1 MNLQLKTTQ
10 LNLTERAEVPQASR
24 RRHVLRLAWISLAW
38 TLVALFFIAGALL
51 LGVRYVAM
59 PRVDEM
65 RPRIEQ
71 TASRLFKA
79 PVTIGRIDASWRG
92 FNPHLALSDVRVAGA
107 GDRPNL
113 SLPRVEGTISWFTA
127 LTFEPRFSELRIESL
142 DLDVVRLP
150 GDRIS
155 VGGFVFDP
163 NEKGED
169 GGASDWILAQGE
181 VVLRDARIR
190 YIDRRFTNTS
200 VTPTDFEL
208 THVNLQLENV
218 FGSHIMGLQAQPTS
232 AIAGPIDVRAR
243 FRHAP
248 FARPSDY
255 KRWSG
260 EVFVA
265 VDYADLAALAR
276 TFEVPVSIKHAQ
288 GAVRSWVTFDHARLA
303 RVVADIALTNVSI
316 TLAQNLEPLTLD
328 SLQGRVTQRV
338 WGTDDGTG
346 GQELEASRLALVT
359 ASKQTIAPLDFK
371 VRTTRAKGAEPAR
384 TQVQANRV
392 DIQTLAWLA
401 THTPILRESH
411 EVRETVSKHA
421 IAGTLLNV
429 TASWP
434 GPVPEL
440 KTLTLKTRFERL
452 VSAAQPAGSHQNQVG
467 KHAIGLPG
475 FENLSG
481 SIDIAD
487 GAGVLQLASTD
498 ATLTLPGVLAEPRIK
513 LAKLNASARWKSAPA
528 LEVRIESAAASSAE
542 IELEA
547 SGIYRAA
554 SDKGPGWLDLTSR
567 VARLH
572 ASAVHRYVPLVAGG
586 ATLEWLQHAL
596 VSGGVS
602 DGIVRIKGDLA
613 RFPFEGERDSEFRI
627 AARVTEASLDVHPAK
642 IQGEQS
648 AEAAR
653 RWPLLK
659 DIDADFVLDR
669 GSMTVTAQRVTV
681 YGAKLSNVIARIPNF
696 MRNTTLDVHG
706 VAEGPLVD
714 MVRYVNTSPVVRWIG
729 GVTTN
734 AEATGNA
741 KLDLRLA
748 IPLQHAADAKVT
760 GTLHFAN
767 NDVQLADVPPFSRVT
782 GTLNFSET
790 GVRNT
795 SLNATVLGGQSRIE
809 ASTQPDG
816 QPMFTMT
823 GIATVPAL
831 RRAVSL
837 SPVQQLLDRSQ
848 GQAGYSATLTLKPAL
863 EFRIESDLIGIAI
876 DGIAPLRKTAQE
888 SLPLRIERTP
898 IGENDEW
905 RVAAGKVLA
914 VRVERRR
921 ERGELRITRGVIAL
935 NEPANLPESG
945 MLVLATVPRLDIEA
959 WSSFFGG
966 GELTPKPAA
975 ATPAATSTSPAIDL
989 LAVRTPEL
997 VLMGRTFRNVTLGA
1011 SRTADGGFDANIVS
1025 DGVAGYVGWKPEQI
1039 TARLSRLSIP
1049 AARKS
1054 EVVEA
1059 LNSPR
1064 RELPALDIAA
1074 EQFELSDLKLGRL
1087 DLLAQN
1093 VGAAS
1098 APTWRVRRFDIT
1110 NADMKFSATGEWA
1123 PAASGKARL
1132 AKMSFKLDARDA
1144 GATLGRLGFAGAMA
1158 AGQGALEGDVEW
1170 LGSPLDIDYATLSGK
1185 LALSLDDGRF
1195 LKVDTG
1201 NAARLLSL
1209 LSLQSL
1215 SRTLLFDGGRQFSE
1229 GFAYKSIRADATVA
1243 QGLMSTSNFRMA
1255 GASASALMSGTIN
1268 LRNETQQLHLVVL
1281 PEIDASTA
1289 ALALGV
1295 ANPILGLGAFL
1306 AQYVLRNPLSIAF
1319 ALEYDIAGTW
1329 TDPAIT
1335 RRGRVAAADV
1345 EATK

>member
-1 MNLQLKTTQ
+1 MISQLKTTQ
-10 LNLTERAEVPQASR
+10 PNLTERAEAPRTSR
-24 RRHVLRLAWISLAW
+24 RRRVLRLGWISLAW

-59 PRVDEM
+59 PRVDEL

-71 TASRLFKA
+71 TASRLLKA

-92 FNPHLALSDVRVAGA
+92 FKPQLALKDVRVAGA
-107 GDRPNL
+107 GDRAEL
-113 SLPRVEGTISWFTA
+113 LLPSIEGTISWFTA
-127 LTFEPRFSELRIESL
+127 LAFEPRFSELRIESL

-150 GDRIS
+150 GDRFS

-169 GGASDWILAQGE
+169 GGVSDWILAQGE
-181 VVLRDARIR
+181 VVFRDARIR
-190 YIDRRFTNTS
+190 YSDRRFTNAPAATA
-200 VTPTDFEL
+200 DFEL
-208 THVNLQLENV
+208 MHANLQLENV
-218 FGSHIMGLQAQPTS
+218 FGSHIVGMQAQPTS
-232 AIAGPIDVRAR
+232 AMAGPIDLRAR

-260 EVFVA
+260 EVFGA

-276 TFEVPVSIKHAQ
+276 VFDAPVKIKHAH
-288 GAVRSWVTFDHARLA
+288 GAVRSWVTFDHARLT
-303 RVVADIALTNVSI
+303 RLVADIALTNVSI
-316 TLAQNLEPLTLD
+316 TLAQNLDPLALD
-328 SLQGRVTQRV
+328 SLQGRLTQRV
-338 WGTDDGTG
+338 WGTDDGVG
-346 GQELEASRLALVT
+346 GHEFEASQLALVT

-371 VRTTRAKGAEPAR
+371 VRTTRAKGAAPAR

-401 THTPILRESH
+401 THTPMLGESREM
-411 EVRETVSKHA
+411 RETVSKHA
-421 IAGTLLNV
+421 VAGTLLNV
-429 TASWP
+429 SAAWP
-434 GPVPEL
+434 GAVPDL
-440 KTLTLKTRFERL
+440 KTMSLRTRFEGL
-452 VSAAQPAGSHQNQVG
+452 ASAAQPAGSHDQIG
-467 KHAIGLPG
+467 THAVGLPG

-481 SIDIAD
+481 SIDVAD
-487 GAGVLQLASTD
+487 GAGSLQLASAE

-513 LAKLNASARWKSAPA
+513 LAKLNASARWKSDPT
-528 LEVRIESAAASSAE
+528 LEVRIESAAASNAE
-542 IELEA
+542 IQLEA

-554 SDKGPGWLDLTSR
+554 SDKGLGWLDLTSR

-572 ASAVHRYVPLVAGG
+572 APAVHRYVPLVAGR

-596 VSGGVS
+596 VSGRIS
-602 DGIVRIKGDLA
+602 DGTVRIKGDLA
-613 RFPFEGERDSEFRI
+613 RFPFESEQGSEFRI
-627 AARVTEASLDVHPAK
+627 AARVTEASLDVHPAE
-642 IQGEQS
+642 IQGERS
-648 AEAAR
+648 AEATR

-659 DIDADFVLDR
+659 DIDADFVLD
-669 GSMTVTAQRVTV
+669 GDSITVTAQRGTV
-681 YGAKLSNVIARIPNF
+681 YAAKLSNVVARIPNF
-696 MRNTTLDVHG
+696 MRNAALDVHG
-706 VAEGPLVD
+706 VAEGPLID
-714 MVRYVNTSPVVRWIG
+714 MVRYVNTSPVVRWIDG
-729 GVTTN
+729 ATTN
-734 AEATGNA
+734 AETTGNA
-741 KLDLRLA
+741 KLNLRLA

-767 NDVQLADVPPFSRVT
+767 NDVQLADMPPFSRVT
-782 GTLNFSET
+782 GTLNFSEA
-790 GVRNT
+790 GVRDT

-809 ASTQPDG
+809 ASTPPDG
-816 QPMFTMT
+816 QPMFTVT

-831 RRAVSL
+831 RRAISL

-848 GQAGYSATLTLKPAL
+848 GQARYSATLTLRPVP

-888 SLPLRIERTP
+888 SLPLRIERVPT
-898 IGENDEW
+898 GENDEW

-959 WSSFFGG
+959 WASFFDGG
-966 GELTPKPAA
+966 DLTPRPATA
-975 ATPAATSTSPAIDL
+975 ATPATGPSPAIDL

-1011 SRTADGGFDANIVS
+1011 SRTRDGGFDANIVS
-1025 DGVAGYVGWKPEQI
+1025 DGLAGYVGWRPEQI

-1098 APTWRVRRFDIT
+1098 APTWRVRRFDIM

-1123 PAASGKARL
+1123 PAASAAARL
-1132 AKMSFKLDARDA
+1132 TKMSFKLDARDA

-1185 LALSLDDGRF
+1185 LALSLDSGRF

-1229 GFAYKSIRADATVA
+1229 GFAYNSIRADATVT
-1243 QGLMSTSNFRMA
+1243 QGVMSTSNFRMA

-1306 AQYVLRNPLSIAF
+1306 AQYVLRNPLSKAF

-1335 RRGRVAAADV
+1335 RRGRVAAADA